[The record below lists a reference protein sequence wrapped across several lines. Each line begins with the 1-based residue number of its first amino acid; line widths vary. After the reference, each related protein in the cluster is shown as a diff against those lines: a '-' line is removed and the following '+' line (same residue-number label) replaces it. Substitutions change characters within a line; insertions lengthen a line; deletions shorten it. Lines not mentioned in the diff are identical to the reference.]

1 MRPSPSYIAAQL
13 PSFSS
18 PDTRVAALRALKN
31 ELIGHDEK
39 KELWVKSGVLKTL
52 SATLSSGKGPMIHT
66 EKCSESRSEQEEAR
80 LQAIIV
86 VGSIAQGGP
95 AFTSP
100 IYNSGCLFSLLDS
113 LSPTESAATPLLA
126 SLRTLNTI
134 ADSRLLQ
141 HPLHSTHP
149 DVLLESLYTEQ
160 RLGYISEILSQ
171 QSSFW
176 AVQQQISLAASL
188 LAKTCQDEHHRKL
201 IEQAGLLGVLAT
213 KLASFIVAT
222 GCSIGG
228 QNGFRD
234 GIPLPAPDKA
244 ELAPILDA
252 VCTIM
257 DRSKARWSRFFSA
270 PAFEAVF
277 PKTYPDGP
285 ISFSRKSSP
294 NPIEALI
301 PHLQTSSKGVPSA
314 STFPPLGAV
323 GASSQPSLRA
333 FGFSIEPVDGS
344 GESQESPVVP
354 WLVYMARAE
363 ASAVARLMSI
373 QAVTN
378 LHRCGLTHKRREA
391 EFAAILVP
399 LLVGMLD
406 KPASKPGHVTNGRK
420 ESKATRQL
428 IKERAPAIL
437 ATLTVDSFD
446 LQRAAIDA
454 GSIKK
459 LSQILKQSYDPLP
472 PYSITSLWSPDPPN
486 SDGMDTTEEFSL
498 GKPGLS
504 PAVYHLTRMRESSL
518 TALAAIASLKD
529 EFRKSIIENGIVPFI
544 IQSLKPYIADSFISP
559 SKLPVDDPSN
569 SVPVSENPKE
579 IILAACALARGL
591 SRSVSTLRT
600 ALMDAGLA
608 APLFQLL
615 KHQDVEIQ
623 IAATAVVCNLVL
635 DFSPMREAILEAGI
649 LKVLCSHAHSMN
661 AKLLHNSLWALKH
674 LVLNS
679 PKPLKISCLDELG
692 PGWLKQIICNGTEDL
707 RDSQPP
713 SSMHTPNAAG
723 MQVDLL
729 NAVDASSTGLP
740 SADED
745 SEGDVRMS
753 DTEPSRTSRPTPT
766 SRLSGSLSLSS
777 TTDDLAIQTQG
788 LEFIRNLI
796 CGPEAR
802 EMIDYLFDELGQ
814 DKFFELLAMKLRTRV
829 HNAYTRRSGGASM
842 GKAFPVARSNQAS
855 IEIITSVTYIL
866 VHIAAG
872 SPRHRQQLIAQT
884 ELLKLIVPL
893 FGHQSRD
900 VRVCCAWLVINLTWV
915 DDQGDQVNCRTRA
928 RELAK
933 LGVMERL
940 KALEGDVE
948 LDVQERG
955 RTAVHQMGMLL
966 R

>member
-1 MRPSPSYIAAQL
+1 MAVHVVASLVALNEAAETHVQ
-13 PSFSS
+13 SS
-18 PDTRVAALRALKN
+18 D
-31 ELIGHDEK
+31 
-39 KELWVKSGVLKTL
+39 GV
-52 SATLSSGKGPMIHT
+52 I
-66 EKCSESRSEQEEAR
+66 
-80 LQAIIV
+80 
-86 VGSIAQGGP
+86 GGP

-100 IYNSGCLFSLLDS
+100 IYNSGCLCSLLDS
-113 LSPTESAATPLLA
+113 LSPKESATTPLLA
-126 SLRTLNTI
+126 TLRTLNTI

-141 HPLHSTHP
+141 HPLHSTYP
-149 DVLLESLYTEQ
+149 DVLLASLYTEQ
-160 RLGYISEILSQ
+160 RLRDISEIIAQ
-171 QSSFW
+171 QSSSW
-176 AVQQQISLAASL
+176 PVQQQISLTASL

-201 IEQAGLLGVLAT
+201 IEQAGLFGVLAT
-213 KLASFIVAT
+213 KLASFVVAT
-222 GCSIGG
+222 GCSLGG
-228 QNGFRD
+228 QNGSRN
-234 GIPLPAPDKA
+234 GTPLPAPDKA

-252 VCTIM
+252 ICTIM
-257 DRSKARWSRFFSA
+257 DRSKSRWSRFFSA

-285 ISFSRKSSP
+285 LNFARKSSS
-294 NPIEALI
+294 NRIEALI
-301 PHLQTSSKGVPSA
+301 PHLQTSSKGLPSA
-314 STFPPLGAV
+314 SFSPSGTTGT
-323 GASSQPSLRA
+323 SQPSLRA
-333 FGFSIEPVDGS
+333 FGFSIESIDGS
-344 GESQESPVVP
+344 SEGYESPVVP

-363 ASAVARLMSI
+363 ASAVARLMAI

-406 KPASKPGHVTNGRK
+406 KPASKPNTMTNGQK
-420 ESKATRQL
+420 ESKAARQL

-446 LQRAAIDA
+446 LQGAAIDA
-454 GSIKK
+454 GCIKK

-472 PYSITSLWSPDPPN
+472 PYSITSLWSPEPPN
-486 SDGMDTTEEFSL
+486 ADSMDTTEELSL

-504 PAVYHLTRMRESSL
+504 PAVYHVTRMRESSL
-518 TALAAIASLKD
+518 TALASISSLED
-529 EFRKSIIENGIVPFI
+529 EYRKSIIGNGIVPFI
-544 IQSLKPYIADSFISP
+544 IQSLKTYSADTLVSP
-559 SKLPVDDPSN
+559 LKLPIDDPSN
-569 SVPVSENPKE
+569 PVAVSENPKE
-579 IILAACALARGL
+579 VILAACALARGL

-608 APLFQLL
+608 APLFALL

-623 IAATAVVCNLVL
+623 VAATAVVCNLVL
-635 DFSPMREAILEAGI
+635 NFSPMREVRFYSLFPNLDCSRLGKAIIEAGI
-649 LKVLCSHAHSMN
+649 LKLLCSHAHSTN

-674 LVLNS
+674 LVLES
-679 PKPLKISCLDELG
+679 THTLKISCLDELG

-729 NAVDASSTGLP
+729 NAVDTSGTGLP

-753 DTEPSRTSRPTPT
+753 DTEPARTSRPAPT

-777 TTDDLAIQTQG
+777 TADDVEIQTQG

-796 CGPEAR
+796 CGPDAKQ
-802 EMIDYLFDELGQ
+802 MIDYLFSELGQ
-814 DKFFELLAMKLRTRV
+814 DKVFELLAMKLRTRV
-829 HNAYTRRSGGASM
+829 HNAYTRRSGGGMS
-842 GKAFPVARSNQAS
+842 KTFPQARSNQATV
-855 IEIITSVTYIL
+855 EMITSITYIL

-884 ELLKLIVPL
+884 ELLRLIVPL
-893 FGHQSRD
+893 FDHEDKR

-915 DDQGDQVNCRTRA
+915 DDQDDQANCRARA

-940 KALEGDVE
+940 RKLEGDE
-948 LDVQERG
+948 IQDVRERSK
-955 RTAVHQMGMLL
+955 TAVHQMGILL

>member
-1 MRPSPSYIAAQL
+1 MSRCS
-13 PSFSS
+13 
-18 PDTRVAALRALKN
+18 DRV
-31 ELIGHDEK
+31 
-39 KELWVKSGVLKTL
+39 T
-52 SATLSSGKGPMIHT
+52 
-66 EKCSESRSEQEEAR
+66 
-80 LQAIIV
+80 
-86 VGSIAQGGP
+86 GGP
-95 AFTSP
+95 AFTTP

-113 LSPTESAATPLLA
+113 LSPTESAAAPLLA

-160 RLGYISEILSQ
+160 RLGYIAEIISQ
-171 QSSFW
+171 QSSFF

-201 IEQAGLLGVLAT
+201 IEQVGLLGVLAT
-213 KLASFIVAT
+213 KLASFVVAT
-222 GCSIGG
+222 GCSLGG
-228 QNGFRD
+228 QNGFRN

-301 PHLQTSSKGVPSA
+301 PHLQTSSKGAPGA
-314 STFPPLGAV
+314 STFPPLGPV
-323 GASSQPSLRA
+323 GTSSQPSLRA
-333 FGFSIEPVDGS
+333 FGFSIESADGS
-344 GESQESPVVP
+344 TESQESPVVP

-363 ASAVARLMSI
+363 ASAVARLMAI

-406 KPASKPGHVTNGRK
+406 KPASKPSTVTNGRK
-420 ESKATRQL
+420 ESKAARQL

-437 ATLTVDSFD
+437 ATLTVDSFE

-472 PYSITSLWSPDPPN
+472 PYSITSLWSPEPPN
-486 SDGMDTTEEFSL
+486 TDGMDTTEEFSL

-544 IQSLKPYIADSFISP
+544 IQSLKPYIADSIISP
-559 SKLPVDDPSN
+559 FKLPVDDPSN
-569 SVPVSENPKE
+569 SVAVSENPKE

-623 IAATAVVCNLVL
+623 VAATAVVCNLVL
-635 DFSPMREAILEAGI
+635 DFSPMRQVRFSHSYSIGRTCSRFGKAIIDAGI

-679 PKPLKISCLDELG
+679 PKSLKISCLDELG
-692 PGWLKQIICNGTEDL
+692 PGWLKQIICSGTEDL

-729 NAVDASSTGLP
+729 NAVDSSGTGLP

-753 DTEPSRTSRPTPT
+753 DTEPSGSSRPTPT

-777 TTDDLAIQTQG
+777 SADDLAIQTQG

-814 DKFFELLAMKLRTRV
+814 DKFFDLLAMKLRTRV
-829 HNAYTRRSGGASM
+829 HNAYTRHSAGAGMS
-842 GKAFPVARSNQAS
+842 KAFPPARSNQAS

-893 FGHQSRD
+893 FVHQSRD

-948 LDVQERG
+948 LDVRERG

>member
-1 MRPSPSYIAAQL
+1 MMRPSSSSIAAQL
-13 PSFSS
+13 PNFSS
-18 PDTRVAALRALKN
+18 PDTRVASLRALKN

-39 KELWVKSGVLKTL
+39 KELWVKSGVLKFL
-52 SATLSSGKGPMIHT
+52 STILSCGKGPIIHI
-66 EKCSESRSEQEEAR
+66 ERHSEPRSEQEEAR

-86 VGSIAQGGP
+86 VGSIAQ
-95 AFTSP
+95 
-100 IYNSGCLFSLLDS
+100 
-113 LSPTESAATPLLA
+113 ESVAAPLLA

-149 DVLLESLYTEQ
+149 DVLLDSLYTEQ
-160 RLGYISEILSQ
+160 RLEYISEIISQ
-171 QSSFW
+171 QSSSW

-201 IEQAGLLGVLAT
+201 IEQVGLLGVLAT

-228 QNGFRD
+228 QNGIRN
-234 GIPLPAPDKA
+234 GIPPPAPDKA

-252 VCTIM
+252 VCTVM

-285 ISFSRKSSP
+285 ISFPRKSSP

-301 PHLQTSSKGVPSA
+301 PHLQTSSKGAPSA
-314 STFPPLGAV
+314 STFPGAV
-323 GASSQPSLRA
+323 GTSSQPSLRA
-333 FGFSIEPVDGS
+333 FGFSIESIDGS
-344 GESQESPVVP
+344 PESQESSVVP

-363 ASAVARLMSI
+363 ASAVARLMAI

-378 LHRCGLTHKRREA
+378 LYRCGLTHKRREA

-406 KPASKPGHVTNGRK
+406 KPASKPNAMTNGRK
-420 ESKATRQL
+420 ESKAARQL
-428 IKERAPAIL
+428 IKERAPAVL

-472 PYSITSLWSPDPPN
+472 PYSITSLWSPEPPN
-486 SDGMDTTEEFSL
+486 DGLDTTEEFSL

-518 TALAAIASLKD
+518 TGLAAIASLKD

-544 IQSLKPYIADSFISP
+544 IQSLKPYIADSFVSP
-559 SKLPVDDPSN
+559 SKLPADDPSN
-569 SVPVSENPKE
+569 SVAVSENPKE

-608 APLFQLL
+608 TPLFQLL

-623 IAATAVVCNLVL
+623 VAATAVVCNLVL
-635 DFSPMREAILEAGI
+635 DFSPMREAIIEAGI

-729 NAVDASSTGLP
+729 NAVDASSTSLP

-777 TTDDLAIQTQG
+777 TADDLAIQTQG

-796 CGPEAR
+796 CGPDAR
-802 EMIDYLFDELGQ
+802 EMIDYLFNELGQ
-814 DKFFELLAMKLRTRV
+814 DKFFEILAAKLRTRV
-829 HNAYTRRSGGASM
+829 HNAYTRRSATGSIS
-842 GKAFPVARSNQAS
+842 KTFPPVRPNQAS
-855 IEIITSVTYIL
+855 IDIITSVTYIL

-872 SPRHRQQLIAQT
+872 SPRHRQQLIAQS

-893 FGHQSRD
+893 FAHQSRE

-915 DDQGDQVNCRTRA
+915 DDQGDQGNCRTRA

-948 LDVQERG
+948 LDVRERG